1 MVVSKSWKEGRRLEI
16 SPGVYLVNNEILNG
30 VVIMILVTCPF
41 CCKSVALVGSLF
53 EISYCEDSSSF
64 CHDHYSV
71 VCNYNEGGCGAS
83 IGLFYK
89 SELDAISA
97 FINRADFVKV
107 TKTAEEVLQESELA
121 SPTI

>member
-1 MVVSKSWKEGRRLEI
+1 MRKINV
-16 SPGVYLVNNEILNG
+16 P
-30 VVIMILVTCPF
+30 CPF
-41 CCKSVALVGSLF
+41 CGKSVALVGSLF
-53 EISYCEDSSSF
+53 EISYGENSSAF

-97 FINRADFVKV
+97 FINRVDFVKV
-107 TKTAEEVLQESELA
+107 TKTAEEVLQESKLV
-121 SPTI
+121 SPMI